1 MDIFGNDNTPQTFL
15 TESKNAKITIDKP
28 KHDLKILNERKA
40 KSKTK
45 SVKKRAQPPV
55 KERYNTT

>member
-1 MDIFGNDNTPQTFL
+1 M
-15 TESKNAKITIDKP
+15 
-28 KHDLKILNERKA
+28 KILNERKA

-55 KERYNTT
+55 KERYNTTKEEEIKTLVPVN